1 MSWYYR
7 TEAKGI
13 QGWIMSTSRLR
24 ELRGGSAAIE
34 RFMDE
39 TRMHLEDRKTG
50 ATLIQAAAGAL
61 SCTFET
67 EEALKAFASTW
78 LWRVDRALPGLQF
91 IQAWAETSGPGRVS
105 ESARKAV
112 QARLAQKRNHPLAP
126 VPVPGPLV
134 ARNARTGLPAVGRGR
149 STPEGGLLVDAV
161 TRCKEAMQKV
171 NRDLWSELDGRKLH
185 LPETTE
191 GLIAVIH
198 ADGTGVGQ
206 RLVSVPEGQLQ
217 AFSEALR
224 EASNQALT
232 DALRE
237 VAATIPPERPIPVQ
251 VIVAGGD
258 DLTVL
263 CAANLALDLTRGWLR
278 HFEART
284 ADLPGTPKSAS
295 FKGLHA
301 GAGIAISSVRFPF
314 MKAYELAE
322 HLCALA
328 KRAARGPD
336 LRPVDSAIAMRRI
349 TASFDDPTFNQGVW
363 RLAAHTGPDA
373 SPLPSVAA
381 LDALRRAS
389 RTLARGGLRQWL
401 GAFEAAIEQ
410 GGSDRVTPNRL
421 WERLREVADPG
432 AIAALEA
439 ALSEAHGVVKA
450 PGDALYGAFSGAFS
464 EADPT
469 ASAWTPIKDALLLN
483 TIDRRAGKA

>member
-13 QGWIMSTSRLR
+13 QAWIMSTSRLR

-34 RFMDE
+34 RFMHDA
-39 TRMHLEDRKTG
+39 RDHACASG

-61 SCTFET
+61 SCTFESR
-67 EEALKAFASTW
+67 EDLDAFASTW
-78 LWRVDRALPGLQF
+78 PWRVDRALPGLQF
-91 IQAWAETSGPGRVS
+91 VQAWAETSGPGRVS

-149 STPEGGLLVDAV
+149 STPEGGLLVDAM
-161 TRCKEAMQKV
+161 TRCKESMQKV

-185 LPETTE
+185 LPETSE

-206 RLVSVPEGQLQ
+206 RLVTVPEDQLQ

-224 EASNQALT
+224 EASNQALIDT
-232 DALRE
+232 LRE
-237 VAATIPPERPIPVQ
+237 LSATLPPQHPIPVQ

-258 DLTVL
+258 DLTLL
-263 CAANLALDLTRGWLR
+263 CAAHLALDLTRGWLR

-284 ADLPGTPKSAS
+284 ANLPGTPKSAS
-295 FKGLHA
+295 FAGLHA
-301 GAGIAISSVRFPF
+301 GAGIAVSSVRFPF

-322 HLCALA
+322 HLCRHA
-328 KRAARGPD
+328 KRSARGPD
-336 LRPVDSAIAMRRI
+336 QRPVDSAIAMRRI
-349 TASFDDPTFNQGVW
+349 TSSFDDPTFNQGSW
-363 RLAAHTGPDA
+363 RLSASTSTGA
-373 SPLPSVAA
+373 SQLPTLAA

-401 GAFEAAIEQ
+401 GAFEAALEP
-410 GGSDRVTPNRL
+410 GARSTGDSDRVTPNKL
-421 WERLREVADPG
+421 WERLREVAEP
-432 AIAALEA
+432 AAFSALEA
-439 ALSEAHGVVKA
+439 ALREAGGATSVSA
-450 PGDALYGAFSGAFS
+450 DALYGAIGGSGS
-464 EADPT
+464 TD
-469 ASAWTPIKDALLLN
+469 SSWTPIKDALLLN